1 MHRSF
6 TLLDRY
12 EIEKSI
18 LGILKDQFEIS
29 DPGMDDDLREKY
41 KFDSIDGIELLAEV
55 EQLLGFEIDQEIKK
69 QALEIRTVRQIVDW
83 VEKVQSDNPQSDN
96 P

>member
-1 MHRSF
+1 M
-6 TLLDRY
+6 LDRY